1 MAQTDSHGRHINY
14 LRLSVTDR
22 CNLRCSY
29 CMPADGVVK
38 LPHDDILRFEE
49 LERIAVQAVGLGIEK
64 IRITGGEPLVRR
76 GVVEFAAKLAAI
88 VFEIRLKGD
97 IACSHGIH
105 DLTLTPKD
113 GGAPIYRKNRYM
125 DVWRKNSEGSWKL
138 LMYVDNQD
146 VPDPFRPESI

>member
-1 MAQTDSHGRHINY
+1 MNLARYDVDDLYEIHFARTEIREGIN
-14 LRLSVTDR
+14 LGDAARLLSVAAPELVIF
-22 CNLRCSY
+22 C
-29 CMPADGVVK
+29 DG
-38 LPHDDILRFEE
+38 LPSEFYGAGPEAMNVR
-49 LERIAVQAVGLGIEK
+49 LEDLFKR
-64 IRITGGEPLVRR
+64 
-76 GVVEFAAKLAAI
+76 FAAKLAAI